1 MQLGVVAV
9 AHQSSV
15 EALLSRARHSVS
27 QWLGRM
33 WRGVWLFQPC
43 AAPHGTPDGLRLWHG
58 SGWCGDT
65 LSTYK
70 SKISSRSQRVCGRCA
85 IGIGGYRSLC
95 CCSRYGS
102 QGQGCGRRQMGP
114 RTCRHRFLST
124 TNISFAL
131 CLLTGV
137 LSSLAACLHSAARV
151 GRSSIFCFHNM
162 RGKRLLVIMMV
173 VSEASLIGCG
183 ASSAARTRWR
193 VTPRACLAAAALRF
207 LHLWFRGGTHSIHDA
222 KVPANAAQPCRH
234 RAMVIFIGHGVVT
247 VLTHCRVE
255 RSPKKQM
262 CFPRTRAEEHAI
274 LEDLRRR

>member
-1 MQLGVVAV
+1 MARVKTMQLGDVTVP
-9 AHQSSV
+9 HQSSD

-43 AAPHGTPDGLRLWHG
+43 AAPHGTPDGLRLCHG

-70 SKISSRSQRVCGRCA
+70 SQISSRSQRVCGRCA

-102 QGQGCGRRQMGP
+102 QFQGCSRRQMGP
-114 RTCRHRFLST
+114 RTCRLRLLST

-137 LSSLAACLHSAARV
+137 LSGLAACLHTAGRV
-151 GRSSIFCFHNM
+151 GMSSILCFHNM
-162 RGKRLLVIMMV
+162 WGGRLLVIMME

-183 ASSAARTRWR
+183 ASSAARTRRRMAPLSGSSRTAFSAPLVPWR
-193 VTPRACLAAAALRF
+193 
-207 LHLWFRGGTHSIHDA
+207 H
-222 KVPANAAQPCRH
+222 AQH
-234 RAMVIFIGHGVVT
+234 
-247 VLTHCRVE
+247 
-255 RSPKKQM
+255 Q
-262 CFPRTRAEEHAI
+262 
-274 LEDLRRR
+274 